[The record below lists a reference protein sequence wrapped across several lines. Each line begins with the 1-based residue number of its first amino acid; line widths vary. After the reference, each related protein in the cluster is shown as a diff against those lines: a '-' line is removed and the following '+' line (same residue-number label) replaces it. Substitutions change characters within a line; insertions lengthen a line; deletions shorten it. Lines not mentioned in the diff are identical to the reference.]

1 MPSTTFLITT
11 LAEYQTQFWRAVGLE
26 LRQRG
31 YGVAFI
37 SFDDRSTEM
46 LRKADFATYS
56 ASEVAEIPDP
66 GPSEFEA
73 SMQRYGM
80 SPSTLWLSHE
90 RYTFAQYDTGD
101 LRRKM
106 LRYLQLAH
114 HAITAEQAR
123 GSHVVMVQELGGFVS
138 VVASYFAAK
147 HKGLANWFI
156 EPSFFRGRLFFLKD
170 SFAAAV
176 LPSEYAPAARAEVQ
190 TYLRNTVERQA
201 IAIPQKDSHQYR
213 SAVGKIVNARN
224 ARRLWQKLVDKY
236 VLRKH
241 QEFGH
246 IVHHVRVHARMVLNG
261 LRLRRHY
268 APLNEVGP
276 FIYYPLHV
284 PADMALTLRSP
295 AYLDQLALIEY
306 LLRTIPGSHKLV
318 IKEHP
323 AMIGA
328 IDAPRLLELMQRFD
342 NLVLLPPST
351 NNFDVL
357 RACDVVVSVNSKS
370 GAEALLLNK
379 PVLIL
384 GDAFYRNCPAITPV
398 PQLAELPAA
407 IERALLHP
415 KAVAAPPIAQWF
427 EHVWAASC
435 VGELYVTTPQNVTQ
449 FTHSM
454 LNQIM
459 APPSS
464 HASP

>member
-11 LAEYQTQFWRAVGLE
+11 LAEYQTQFWCAVGLE

-31 YGVAFI
+31 HGVAFI
-37 SFDDRSTEM
+37 SFDDRSTDM
-46 LRKADFATYS
+46 LRHAGFATYS
-56 ASEVAEIPDP
+56 ASEVATLADP
-66 GPSEFEA
+66 GPAEFEA
-73 SMQRYGM
+73 NMQRYGM
-80 SPSTLWLSHE
+80 TPSTLWLSHE
-90 RYTFAQYDTGD
+90 RYTFAQYNTAD
-101 LRRKM
+101 LRVKM

-114 HAITAEQAR
+114 QAITAEQQPDR
-123 GSHVVMVQELGGFVS
+123 TLVMVQELGGFVS
-138 VVASYFAAK
+138 VVASYFAAH
-147 HKGLANWFI
+147 HKGVANWFI

-176 LPSEYAPAARAEVQ
+176 LPSEYATAARTEVQ

-213 SAVGKIVNARN
+213 SAVGKIVNGRN
-224 ARRLWQKLVDKY
+224 LRRLLQKLVDKY
-236 VLRKH
+236 VLGKH

-268 APLNEVGP
+268 TPLNEVGP

-284 PADMALTLRSP
+284 PADMALTLRSA

-306 LLRTIPGSHKLV
+306 LLRVIPGSHKLV

-328 IDAPRLLELMQRFD
+328 IEAKRLLELMQRFD

-398 PQLAELPAA
+398 AHLTELPAA
-407 IERALLHP
+407 IQRALTTP
-415 KAVAAPPIAQWF
+415 AAAAPQPISHWF

-435 VGELYVTTPQNVTQ
+435 AGELYVTTPNNVKQ
-449 FTHSM
+449 FTQSM
-454 LNQIM
+454 LDQILRPLGQK
-459 APPSS
+459 A
-464 HASP
+464 